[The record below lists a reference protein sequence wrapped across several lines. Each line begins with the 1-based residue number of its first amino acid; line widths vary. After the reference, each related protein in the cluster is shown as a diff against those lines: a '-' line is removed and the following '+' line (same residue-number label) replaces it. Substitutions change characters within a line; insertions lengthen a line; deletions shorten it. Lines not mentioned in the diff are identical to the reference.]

1 MFLLRC
7 NFAIIRVNIR
17 GFMTLQ
23 GQLYPI
29 GYLPITSENQLGVM
43 QVGNGLD
50 VDSNGVVTVD
60 ENEVLNGLTEVSNL
74 FSTDK
79 LMILREGIA
88 YLITAY
94 TLKQFINFVELLT
107 NWVNVDQ
114 TVWDGLTDVNWDNIV

>member
-1 MFLLRC
+1 
-7 NFAIIRVNIR
+7 
-17 GFMTLQ
+17 MTLQ